1 MMEIHMRNRIVFT
14 LLLAA
19 SPAAAH
25 VTLTEA
31 SAKPGAIMIAHF
43 RVGHGCSGSP
53 TIGLRIAIPDGVTD
67 VRPQPLPGWTVQTEG
82 GNTHVKNVTWSGGL
96 LAATQPGDFAL
107 AMTLPA
113 TAGLLYFPATQT
125 CQTGAEQWSEL
136 PAADGHPLKHP
147 APVLTVSPI
156 SGPATP
162 EMKMPPG
169 MKM

>member
-1 MMEIHMRNRIVFT
+1 MRNRIVMA

-31 SAKPGAIMIAHF
+31 SAKPGAAMIAHF
-43 RVGHGCSGSP
+43 RVGHGCNGSP
-53 TIGLRIAIPDGVTD
+53 TIALRIAIPDGVSD
-67 VRPQPLPGWTVQTEG
+67 VRPQPLPGWTVQTDARG
-82 GNTHVKNVTWSGGL
+82 KSVTWSGGT
-96 LAATQPGDFAL
+96 LAATQPGEFAL

-113 TAGLLYFPATQT
+113 TAGMLYFPATQT
-125 CQTGAEQWSEL
+125 CLTGIEQWSEL
-136 PAADGHPLKHP
+136 PAAVPLKHP
-147 APVLTVSPI
+147 APVLTVSPT
-156 SGPATP
+156 SGPAAP